1 MNLPTGRAPL
11 MKYPRYPEIVQFTSS
26 GSILR
31 QQKIQPP
38 LKRLSENIKDC
49 DKQLLTA
56 AIVLVAY
63 NPPEDSL
70 VEHRPQPQRNLRG
83 GTRKVGKQERNRRKN
98 EGERAGK
105 KHKVD
110 SGKSD
115 AAIFFP
121 KI

>member
-11 MKYPRYPEIVQFTSS
+11 MKYAGYPEIVQFTSS

-70 VEHRPQPQRNLRG
+70 VEHRPQPQRNMG
-83 GTRKVGKQERNRRKN
+83 RNPVTN
-98 EGERAGK
+98 
-105 KHKVD
+105 
-110 SGKSD
+110 
-115 AAIFFP
+115 
-121 KI
+121 